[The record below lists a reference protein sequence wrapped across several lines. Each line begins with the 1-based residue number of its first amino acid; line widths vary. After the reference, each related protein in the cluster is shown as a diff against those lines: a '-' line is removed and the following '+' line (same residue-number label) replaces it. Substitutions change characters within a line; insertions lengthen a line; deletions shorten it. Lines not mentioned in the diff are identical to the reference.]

1 MTALY
6 HIAIFWILASL
17 IATLSF
23 LIRWRRRKAK
33 DQRTVIDVPLRR
45 GKHAVYPDLTPRN
58 HGPVQ
63 TPQWWR
69 GKGDM

>member
-1 MTALY
+1 MIALN
-6 HIAIFWILASL
+6 HIAIFYVLAGL

-33 DQRTVIDVPLRR
+33 DQRTIIDVPLQR
-45 GKHAVYPDLTPRN
+45 GKHAVYPDLTPRD
-58 HGPVQ
+58 HGSVQ

-69 GKGDM
+69 HRGDL